1 MKGIINSWETADG
14 MYMVSFNDI
23 LYNAVIENVPKEN
36 ISGSWN
42 VLPARILGISYADY
56 LRYARDKYNGTLY
69 GKNHKYPIVKFKNE
83 NDCKALCKELLL
95 RWTRI

>member
-1 MKGIINSWETADG
+1 MKGIINSWETVDG
-14 MYMVSFNDI
+14 MYMVSFNDD
-23 LYNAVIENVPKEN
+23 LYAAAEAKIGNPVK
-36 ISGSWN
+36 GSWN
-42 VLPARILGISYADY
+42 VLPARILGISYAEY

-69 GKNHKYPIVKFKNE
+69 GKGHKCPIVKFKNK